1 MTNSESKA
9 RDYSKFTSY
18 NNVPCAEDEILYP
31 VVCDENMRV
40 QLEAD
45 GLIRKN
51 VVSFSI
57 PGAKKRVPVA
67 FIRIREDQ
75 RKATEAYFN
84 VQVHLYLKGDTMFD
98 DGLLS
103 LDEIMNPVP
112 EDDNEIGYDPTG
124 STAAIDELDLKMSL
138 DEVYEKLFRMDPL
151 YAKIFCLLRQEYTQK
166 EILQQIGWAKGK
178 SQGYALIDKVR
189 RLARELYDGY

>member
-1 MTNSESKA
+1 MTNQDNKV

-18 NNVPCAEDEILYP
+18 NNAPCAEDEILYP
-31 VVCDENMRV
+31 VVCDEDMRI

-51 VVSFSI
+51 IVSFSI

-84 VQVHLYLKGDTMFD
+84 VQVHLYLKGDTLFD
-98 DGLLS
+98 NSLLS
-103 LDEIMNPVP
+103 LDEIMHPVSEE
-112 EDDNEIGYDPTG
+112 EDEIGYDPTG
-124 STAAIDELDLKMSL
+124 STAAMEELDMKMSL
-138 DEVYEKLFRMDPL
+138 DEVYEKLFRLEPL
-151 YAKIFCLLRQEYTQK
+151 YAQIFSLLRQEYSK
-166 EILQQIGWAKGK
+166 KDILKQIGWSKGK
-178 SQGYALIDKVR
+178 SQGYALIEKVCL
-189 RLARELYDGY
+189 LARELYD